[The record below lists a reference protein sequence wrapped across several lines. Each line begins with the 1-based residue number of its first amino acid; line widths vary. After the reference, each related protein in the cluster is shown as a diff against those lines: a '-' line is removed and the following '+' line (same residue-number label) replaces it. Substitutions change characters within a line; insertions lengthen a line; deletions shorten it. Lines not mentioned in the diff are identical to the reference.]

1 MSILALLPPLS
12 IEKTPVLW
20 YSEYKGTFVCN
31 RFVNMI
37 SQTAEYALRA
47 MVFLAMRGSA
57 SIGQEIAQTTKVP
70 PGYLSKIMQQLVKAK
85 LVNSQRGIGGG
96 FVLSRA
102 AKDISI
108 LDVVNAVDPIQR
120 IKTCPLGIS
129 SHGFNLCP
137 LHKRL
142 ADATAHVESAFAE
155 TNLSELVEESQSPL
169 CSSVPLTP

>member
-1 MSILALLPPLS
+1 
-12 IEKTPVLW
+12 
-20 YSEYKGTFVCN
+20 
-31 RFVNMI
+31 MI

-47 MVFLAMRGSA
+47 MVFLAIRDSA
-57 SIGQEIAQTTKVP
+57 ATGQEIAQTTKVP
-70 PGYLSKIMQQLVKAK
+70 PGYLSKLMQQLVKAK

-102 AKDISI
+102 ATEISI
-108 LDVVNAVDPIQR
+108 LDVINAVDPIER

-142 ADATAHVESAFAE
+142 SDATAHVEAAFAA
-155 TNLSELVEESQSPL
+155 TNLSELVEESRSPL
-169 CSSVPLTP
+169 WANVPLTPHEACGNKS